1 MEEVA
6 KVIDIRKVIRNSKS
20 GFLKSLPGFLISAI
34 EKLIHQDEM
43 NATISKCR
51 DKTGVPFINDVLED
65 WNVKIDVRKSENI
78 PASGRYIFVA
88 NHSVGALDSLAF
100 LSMIYRFYPDVV
112 SPSNELF
119 NYIPNLHPVILGI
132 NVFGKNTR
140 ETTEKLNLLF
150 ESDTQVMIFPSGEVS
165 RRIKGIIS
173 DPLWQKTFITKAVQ
187 YKRDVIPVHISGRNS
202 NLFYTVA
209 NFRKFFGIKMYIE
222 TILLP
227 REMAKQRNSTVTL
240 TIGEAIPYRTFTD
253 AMTHHEWAQYVREAV
268 YSIPGKSDQTT
279 NL

>member
-20 GFLKSLPGFLISAI
+20 GFFKSLPDFLINAI
-34 EKLIHQDEM
+34 ERLIHQDEM
-43 NATISKCR
+43 NATIYKCHE
-51 DKTGVPFINDVLED
+51 KSGVPFINDVLED
-65 WNVKIDVRKSENI
+65 WNVKIDIRKSENI

-100 LSMIYRFYPDVV
+100 LSMIYRFYPDVI

-165 RRIKGIIS
+165 RRKNGTIS

-202 NLFYTVA
+202 NLFYNVA
-209 NFRKFFGIKMYIE
+209 DLRKLLGIKMYIE

-227 REMAKQRNSTVTL
+227 REMAKQRNSTITL
-240 TIGEAIPYRTFTD
+240 TVGQVIPYKTFTNE
-253 AMTHHEWAQYVREAV
+253 MTHQEWARYVKELV
-268 YSIPGKSDQTT
+268 YSLPVKS
-279 NL
+279 N